1 MQILSKHR
9 LQAGYAVVPSNVT
22 YWIRE
27 NFVKAVKHSSLF
39 PANVQF
45 SHEITNKDESK
56 KPILSASA
64 SYTLSNPLPF
74 IREAQEGSPVRFTDG
89 LMSYVLNVEFS
100 VDEKNL
106 DKVTFGIS
114 AFLFSGKEKRGS
126 TLGVGNAVWD
136 VEADGQYADKDVVNA
151 FDSLGKA
158 VADNLYSV
166 VETFLDL
173 NRKDYPYVT
182 VKSIKKV
189 PSRVPRAA
197 RVKAAEGA
205 KENAWNIHG
214 FYNRGWVVEAV
225 GIKHVFKS
233 RQGE

>member
-9 LQAGYAVVPSNVT
+9 LQAEYVVVPSNVT

-27 NFVKAVKHSSLF
+27 NFVKAVKRSGLF
-39 PANVQF
+39 PANAQF

-74 IREAQEGSPVRFTDG
+74 IRKAQEGSPVRFTDG

-136 VEADGQYADKDVVNA
+136 VESDGEYSDKDVVNA

-158 VADNLYSV
+158 IADNLYSV
-166 VETFLDL
+166 VETF
-173 NRKDYPYVT
+173 
-182 VKSIKKV
+182 
-189 PSRVPRAA
+189 
-197 RVKAAEGA
+197 
-205 KENAWNIHG
+205 
-214 FYNRGWVVEAV
+214 
-225 GIKHVFKS
+225 
-233 RQGE
+233 